1 MAGRRPPCVGRSY
14 SLPLPQA
21 PVSRWRRRRPGA
33 RTAEPQV
40 TPAGELRDA
49 APEAEPAT
57 RIIPLEVS
65 INGARAGSWVL
76 MERGGA
82 LYAQLDAFE
91 DGAST
96 AIRARPRYAYRGE
109 TWYPLGSLPGFAAAL
124 QPRPSN
130 RCSSSSAPRLSPP
143 RAWASRGGASAR
155 TGRSRRCSPTTT
167 RATRAATCAA
177 LRRPTTWGR

>member
-1 MAGRRPPCVGRSY
+1 MRGTLLQLAVAASAGLAMAQAAA
-14 SLPLPQA
+14 QA
-21 PVSRWRRRRPGA
+21 P

-82 LYAQLDAFE
+82 LYAQLEAFE
-91 DGAST
+91 EWR
-96 AIRARPRYAYRGE
+96 I
-109 TWYPLGSLPGFAAAL
+109 
-124 QPRPSN
+124 N
-130 RCSSSSAPRLSPP
+130 RDRKSVV
-143 RAWASRGGASAR
+143 
-155 TGRSRRCSPTTT
+155 
-167 RATRAATCAA
+167 
-177 LRRPTTWGR
+177 

>member
-1 MAGRRPPCVGRSY
+1 MAQAAA
-14 SLPLPQA
+14 QA
-21 PVSRWRRRRPGA
+21 P

-82 LYAQLDAFE
+82 LYAQLDAVR
-91 DGAST
+91 GMAHQPRS
-96 AIRARPRYAYRGE
+96 RARRRSLPGE
-109 TWYPLGSLPGFAAAL
+109 TWYPARFAAGLRGAL
-124 QPRPSN
+124 QPGEQSLQLNFNP
-130 RCSSSSAPRLSPP
+130 A
-143 RAWASRGGASAR
+143 AFA
-155 TGRSRRCSPTTT
+155 TT
-167 RATRAATCAA
+167 RVAAPVAERPAVSRPLTTVFANYDLSYTRSDLRGVSATNDVGA
-177 LRRPTTWGR
+177 LTELGISGAPAC